1 MKIQQL
7 TICDFKGFEELQLDT
22 EGKSVVLF
30 GINGTGKSTIL
41 AAVNYL
47 FWNWIYRVNNTQSI
61 AFRNIT
67 EDMIR
72 GKKKTLF
79 LSAVI
84 FDHDEQYALQKH
96 FSKLRTGDREYIQKG
111 TVYNQQFSE
120 MFLEKYVECE
130 NNLPIF
136 VNYGTNR
143 AVLDIP
149 LRIKQSTAFSRIN
162 ALDRALDHR
171 TDFKSFFEWFRNQ
184 EDMENEYKVETG
196 ELGYRDLSLQCV
208 RLAIQKMLGDTSTL
222 RVRRSPLRMT
232 VQKDGVEIRV
242 DQLSDGEKCTLALF
256 GDLARR
262 IALANPY
269 RENPL
274 EGEGI
279 VLIDE
284 IELHMH
290 PLWQRKVLAVLKEVF
305 PNIQFIITTHSPQ
318 VLGEV
323 DDSYVVYKLS
333 RDQERKQV
341 AVRMGRMDGFDSN
354 YILETMMGTDCQ
366 NAAFKELCLR
376 AYQAISEVKFDE
388 AETLMEQIA
397 GIAGLNSVDYIKLE
411 GFLKRSRVR
420 YETDYKR

>member
-7 TICDFKGFEELQLDT
+7 TIQNFKGFGELQLDT
-22 EGKSVVLF
+22 DDKSVVLF
-30 GINGTGKSTIL
+30 GVNGTGKSTIL
-41 AAVNYL
+41 EAVNYL
-47 FWNWIYRVNNTQSI
+47 FWNWIYRINSIQST
-61 AFRNIT
+61 AFRTLT
-67 EDMIR
+67 EDMI
-72 GKKKTLF
+72 GETKKSLF
-79 LSAVI
+79 FSAEI
-84 FDHDEQYALQKH
+84 CDKGEQYVLKKS
-96 FSKLRTGDREYIQKG
+96 FSKSKTCDKGCRQNEVANIQRFAE
-111 TVYNQQFSE
+111 Q
-120 MFLEKYVECE
+120 FLEKYVEKE
-130 NNLPIF
+130 TNLPIF

-149 LRIKQSTAFSRIN
+149 LRIKNNTVVSKIS
-162 ALDRALDHR
+162 ALDRALDHK

-184 EDMENEYKVETG
+184 EDMENEHKVETG
-196 ELGYRDLSLQCV
+196 ELDYKDRSLQCV
-208 RLAIQKMLGDTSTL
+208 RFAIQHMLGDVSTL

-232 VQKDGVEIRV
+232 VKKDGSEVRV

-284 IELHMH
+284 LELHMH

-305 PNIQFIITTHSPQ
+305 PNIQFIVTTHSPQ
-318 VLGEV
+318 VLGEA
-323 DDSYVVYKLS
+323 DDSYVVYKLY
-333 RDQERKQV
+333 RDQERKQI

-354 YILETMMGTDCQ
+354 YILETMMDTDCQ
-366 NAAFKELCLR
+366 NAAFKELCLQ
-376 AYQAISEVKFDE
+376 AYQAISESKFNE
-388 AETLMEQIA
+388 AEELMGQIA
-397 GIAGLNSVDYIKLE
+397 SISGLNSVDYIKLE

-420 YETDYKR
+420 YEKNYKR